1 VTGIPQIFDHKA
13 RALHRAR
20 AARLPGQSFLALEAG
35 KGLADRLSAVNRSF
49 QSPMALDVSAT
60 AFAAFESLPQFKDV
74 FPDWTFATLGET
86 ETVPL
91 KPESFDLLVSALE
104 LHAIND
110 LPGVLIQIRRA
121 LKPDGLFVAALFG
134 GETLN
139 ELRDSFAAGEEQ
151 IRGGASPRVS
161 PFADVRDLGGLL
173 QRAGFNL
180 PVADVE
186 RTVVRYSKFQ
196 TLVDDLRAAGETN
209 ALAQRS
215 RTPLRRDVL
224 AASLGHYTTHHAEPD
239 GRLRATFDIV
249 YLTGW
254 TPHESQQKPL
264 RPGSAKTRLADALG
278 TTERDAGDV
287 TPKKRG

>member
-1 VTGIPQIFDHKA
+1 LSGVPQIFDHKA

-20 AARLPGQSFLALEAG
+20 AARRPGQSFLVLEAAAG
-35 KGLADRLSAVNRSF
+35 VAERAGAATRSF
-49 QSPMALDVSAT
+49 QNGLELGTAEG
-60 AFAAFESLPQFKDV
+60 AFAVLQPLARRWTRAAFGAEEILD
-74 FPDWTFATLGET
+74 LE
-86 ETVPL
+86 
-91 KPESFDLLVSALE
+91 PESFDLAVCALN
-104 LHAIND
+104 LHAVND
-110 LPGVLIQIRRA
+110 LPGALIQIRRA

-139 ELRDSFAAGEEQ
+139 ELRASLAAGEEQ

-186 RTVVRYSKFQ
+186 RTIVRYSKFQ

-209 ALAQRS
+209 ALVQRT
-215 RTPLRRDVL
+215 RTPLRRDVV
-224 AASLGHYTTHHAEPD
+224 AASLAHYAAHHAEPD
-239 GRLRATFDIV
+239 GRLRVTFDIV

-264 RPGSAKTRLADALG
+264 RPGSANARLADALG
-278 TTERDAGDV
+278 TKELDAGDA
-287 TPKKRG
+287 TPKSRR

>member
-1 VTGIPQIFDHKA
+1 VSGIPQIFDHKA

-20 AARLPGQSFLALEAG
+20 AARLPEQSFLALEAAAG
-35 KGLADRLSAVNRSF
+35 VAERAGAANRSF
-49 QSPMALDVSAT
+49 HNALETGSQDA
-60 AFAAFESLPQFKDV
+60 AFAVFKPLAEHWTRVAFGTKETLDLQ
-74 FPDWTFATLGET
+74 PD
-86 ETVPL
+86 
-91 KPESFDLLVSALE
+91 SFDLAVGALC
-104 LHAIND
+104 LHAVND
-110 LPGVLIQIRRA
+110 LPGALIQIRRA

-139 ELRDSFAAGEEQ
+139 ELRESFAAGEEQ

-186 RTVVRYSKFQ
+186 RTVVRYGAFQ

-209 ALAQRS
+209 ALVQRP

-224 AASLGHYTTHHAEPD
+224 TASLAHYAVHHAEPD

-278 TTERDAGDV
+278 TKELDAGDV
-287 TPKKRG
+287 TPKRRS